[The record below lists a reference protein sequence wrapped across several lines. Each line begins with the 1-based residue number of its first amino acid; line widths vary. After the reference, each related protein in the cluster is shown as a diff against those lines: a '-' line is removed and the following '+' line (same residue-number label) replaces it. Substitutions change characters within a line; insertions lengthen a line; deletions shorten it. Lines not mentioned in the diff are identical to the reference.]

1 MVNNNL
7 TRLKENSVEEHSEGK
22 NQDRY
27 HAPEEQFFASM
38 YHGKER
44 QVIAVRCKLTGK
56 TKQVAGCRLQWE
68 QGEGKE

>member
-1 MVNNNL
+1 
-7 TRLKENSVEEHSEGK
+7 
-22 NQDRY
+22 
-27 HAPEEQFFASM
+27 M